1 MGKIEIL
8 LIGAAVLLL
17 FKLIKELAYISL
29 YSFMLKLQSEGKLVP
44 ENDPYGVVKKTEEN
58 LKKNAS
64 KYF

>member
-8 LIGAAVLLL
+8 LIGAFILLL

-29 YSFMLKLQSEGKLVP
+29 YSFILKLQSEGKLVP

>member
-8 LIGAAVLLL
+8 LIGAAILLL

>member
-8 LIGAAVLLL
+8 LIGAFILLL

-29 YSFMLKLQSEGKLVP
+29 YSFILKLQSEGKLIP